1 VAKQKCKAEEKD
13 LSPNETSEPSPEV
26 EGKKWKVTDAAEP
39 WVQVQGVV
47 EALFGEVEKDRHGGI
62 SYTYEGVTFDYVN
75 IGSMW
80 HSVFGGIL
88 LKADD
93 MNYKSVVRKV
103 LPKNNEIDLVK
114 VREKFEEL
122 KALSKRG
129 RELRDAKYDAQEQI
143 RVEVQNLKTETEI
156 EYPDSLNSD
165 FGKFKLT
172 LGGLTAEQVKAVMT
186 EVKKIRES
194 KEARE

>member
-1 VAKQKCKAEEKD
+1 MAKQKSKAEEKD
-13 LSPNETSEPSPEV
+13 LSPVETSEPSPEV
-26 EGKKWKVTDAAEP
+26 EGKKWEVTDAAEP
-39 WVQVQGVV
+39 WVQVQGVI
-47 EALFGEVEKDRHGGI
+47 EMLFGEVEKDRHGGI

-80 HSVFGGIL
+80 HSVFGGII

-93 MNYKSVVRKV
+93 MNYKSIVRKV

-156 EYPDSLNSD
+156 KYPDNLNNK
-165 FGKFKLT
+165 FGEFELT
-172 LGGLTAEQVKAVMT
+172 LSGLTAEQVKAVMK
-186 EVKKIRES
+186 EVKKIRKVEV
-194 KEARE
+194 